1 MASQAFVDSV
11 IKEIIQ
17 PGVDQRMI
25 LPYFTELRSRQVAG
39 TAVTMSAPAI
49 YPE

>member
-11 IKEIIQ
+11 IKGIIQ

-25 LPYFTELRSRQVAG
+25 LPYFTELRCGKLPVRLQR
-39 TAVTMSAPAI
+39 
-49 YPE
+49 